1 MAGRKP
7 LPDGLKLVKG
17 TLRNHRVNK
26 DAPMPCKGSHTAPDY
41 LSPVAAE
48 EFERKAEALSRLNVY
63 TEWDDTALAAY
74 AEAYARWREA
84 IAELQKTGLIVKT
97 QQGNVIQSPLVGVA
111 NRAAD
116 LMHKFLTEFGLT
128 PSSRTRIK
136 VSAEPKA
143 TEWEVF
149 SNHG

>member
-1 MAGRKP
+1 MAGRKA

-26 DAPMPCKGSHTAPDY
+26 DAPAPEKGATKAPDY
-41 LSPVAAE
+41 LPPVAAE
-48 EFERKAEALSRLNVY
+48 EFERKAEGLARLNVY

-74 AEAYARWREA
+74 AEAYARWRDA
-84 IAELQKTGLIVKT
+84 TAKLQKTGLVIKT
-97 QQGNVIQSPLVGVA
+97 QQGNVIQNPLVGIA
-111 NRAAD
+111 NKAAEM
-116 LMHKFLTEFGLT
+116 MHRYLTEFGLT

-136 VSAEPKA
+136 ASAEPKA